1 MENLE
6 LNYEQKKLKE
16 EILIALR
23 NKVKRL
29 NKSFDPNS
37 IISEVIPFDLEKKN
51 TPARNAIFDA
61 IKEMIYDGTLSVDSF
76 GHLVSIENVLVIWK

>member
-1 MENLE
+1 MDNLE
-6 LNYEQKKLKE
+6 VNYEQKKLRE

-23 NKVKRL
+23 NKVKHL

-37 IISEVIPFDLEKKN
+37 IISEVIPFDFEKNN

-61 IKEMIYDGTLSVDSF
+61 IRDMIYDGTLSVDRNH
-76 GHLVSIENVLVIWK
+76 HLVSIENILVI